1 MVTLGSMASLAGAI
15 VRVRAHIERVSAWRP
30 LAFLLRI
37 VFGLYDHS
45 AFLAAS
51 AMAFEFFLSF
61 IPLLVLM
68 GFILG
73 HVVKKNGVETFL
85 VPVAAAM
92 PFAEELVRRELERLA
107 DTDVGVAPAGAVG
120 FLWLASSGASSL
132 IDTFEVAL
140 GVKRRSFLTRRAIA
154 LGWVIGMI
162 VALSGTLWLW
172 IIVDGWLHPGTFSVG
187 PRVVVSRLTWEPWLL
202 LGALA
207 VVGTSGLA
215 VLYRYAVVH
224 PDGVVRRAWPGAIVA
239 MLACFGV
246 TFAFSRYV
254 MTLANYALF
263 YGSAAAIATLLVWLY
278 LTSLSLLL
286 GAEVNAELEGV
297 RKK

>member
-1 MVTLGSMASLAGAI
+1 MASLAGAI
-15 VRVRAHIERVSAWRP
+15 VRLRATIERVSAWKP
-30 LAFLLRI
+30 VAFLLRI

-51 AMAFEFFLSF
+51 AMAFNFFLSF
-61 IPLLVLM
+61 APLLVLL

-92 PFAEELVRRELERLA
+92 PFAQEMVRRELERLA
-107 DTDVGVAPAGAVG
+107 DTHLGVAPASAAG

-132 IDTFEVAL
+132 VDTFEIAL
-140 GVKRRSFLTRRAIA
+140 GTKRRPFWERRAIA

-162 VALSGTLWLW
+162 AALSGTLWLW
-172 IIVDGWLHPGTFSVG
+172 IAVDAWLHPGTFSVG
-187 PRVVVSRLTWEPWLL
+187 QGRVVVSRLTWEPWLL
-202 LGALA
+202 LGALGI
-207 VVGTSGLA
+207 VGASGLA

-224 PDGVVRRAWPGAIVA
+224 PAGVVRRAWPGAIVA
-239 MLACFGV
+239 TLACFGV
-246 TFAFSRYV
+246 TFAFGRYV

-263 YGSAAAIATLLVWLY
+263 YGSAAAVATLLVWLY

>member
-1 MVTLGSMASLAGAI
+1 MAPLAHPI
-15 VRVRAHIERVSAWRP
+15 VRLRACIERGLAWKP
-30 LAFLLRI
+30 LAFVLRI

-45 AFLAAS
+45 AFLSAS
-51 AMAFEFFLSF
+51 AMAFNFFLSF

-73 HVVKKNGVETFL
+73 HVVKEHGVETFL

-92 PFAEELVRRELERLA
+92 PFAQELVRRELERLA
-107 DTDVGVAPAGAVG
+107 DTHLGVAPASAAG

-132 IDTFEVAL
+132 VDTFEIAL
-140 GVKRRSFLTRRAIA
+140 GAKRRPFWERRAIA

-162 VALSGTLWLW
+162 LALSGTLWLW
-172 IIVDGWLHPGTFSVG
+172 ILVDTWLHPGNFSMG
-187 PRVVVSRLTWEPWLL
+187 QGRVVVSRLTWEPWLL

-215 VLYRYAVVH
+215 VLYRYAVEH
-224 PDGVVRRAWPGAIVA
+224 PAGVVRRAWPGAIVA

-246 TFAFSRYV
+246 TFAFGRYV

-263 YGSAAAIATLLVWLY
+263 YGSAAAVATLLVWLY

>member
-1 MVTLGSMASLAGAI
+1 MASLAGAI
-15 VRVRAHIERVSAWRP
+15 SRTRAHVERVAAWKP

-37 VFGLYDHS
+37 AFGLYDHS

-85 VPVAAAM
+85 VPVATAM
-92 PFAEELVRRELERLA
+92 PFAEEMVRRELERLA
-107 DTDVGVAPAGAVG
+107 DTHVGVAPAGAVG

-140 GVKRRSFLTRRAIA
+140 GVKSRRGFFKRRAIA
-154 LGWVIGMI
+154 LGWVVGMI

-172 IIVDGWLHPGTFSVG
+172 IIVDDWLHPGTFSVG

-202 LGALA
+202 LGGLGM
-207 VVGTSGLA
+207 VGASGLA

-224 PDGVVRRAWPGAIVA
+224 PDGVERRAWPGAIVA
-239 MLACFGV
+239 TLACFGV

-263 YGSAAAIATLLVWLY
+263 YGSAAAVATLLVWLY

>member
-1 MVTLGSMASLAGAI
+1 MASLVGAI
-15 VRVRAHIERVSAWRP
+15 SRTRAHVERVAAWKP
-30 LAFLLRI
+30 FAFLLRI
-37 VFGLYDHS
+37 AFGLYDHS

-85 VPVAAAM
+85 VPVATAM
-92 PFAEELVRRELERLA
+92 PFAEEMVRRELERLA
-107 DTDVGVAPAGAVG
+107 DTHVGVAPAGAVG

-140 GVKRRSFLTRRAIA
+140 GVKSRRGFLKRRAIA

-172 IIVDGWLHPGTFSVG
+172 ILVDDWLHPGTFSVG

-202 LGALA
+202 LGGLG

-224 PDGVVRRAWPGAIVA
+224 PDGVERRAWPGAIVA
-239 MLACFGV
+239 MIACFAV

-263 YGSAAAIATLLVWLY
+263 YGSAAAVATLLVWLY

>member
-1 MVTLGSMASLAGAI
+1 MTWGAMASPTGA
-15 VRVRAHIERVSAWRP
+15 VLRLRAYVERVSSWKP
-30 LAFLLRI
+30 LAFVLR
-37 VFGLYDHS
+37 VAFGLHDHS

-51 AMAFEFFLSF
+51 AMAFNFFLSF

-73 HVVKKNGVETFL
+73 HVVKQHGVETFL
-85 VPVAAAM
+85 VPVTTAM
-92 PFAEELVRRELERLA
+92 PFAEDLVRRELERLA
-107 DTDVGVAPAGAVG
+107 DTHLGVAPASAAG

-132 IDTFEVAL
+132 VDTFEIAL
-140 GVKRRSFLTRRAIA
+140 GAKRRPFWERRAIA
-154 LGWVIGMI
+154 LAWVIGMI
-162 VALSGTLWLW
+162 AALSGTLWLW
-172 IIVDGWLHPGTFSVG
+172 ILVDAWLHPGTFSVG
-187 PRVVVSRLTWEPWLL
+187 GRVVIPRLTWEPWLL
-202 LGALA
+202 IGALA

-215 VLYRYAVVH
+215 VLYRYAVEH
-224 PDGVVRRAWPGAIVA
+224 PPGVVRRAWPGAIVA
-239 MLACFGV
+239 IVACLGV
-246 TFAFSRYV
+246 TFAFGRYV

-263 YGSAAAIATLLVWLY
+263 YGSAAAVATLLVWLY